1 MQVFIKLSGN
11 QTRGVSFWRPR
22 ASQS

>member
-22 ASQS
+22 VSQS

>member
-1 MQVFIKLSGN
+1 MQVFIKLSDN
-11 QTRGVSFWRPR
+11 QTLGVFFWRPR